1 MGFAPVHDRVYVVRL
16 RMLICTLTVNVIEL
30 FTEFKQRFSVQNLP
44 SWMRFRM
51 AVLTILRAVRFYRRG
66 TGRFL

>member
-16 RMLICTLTVNVIEL
+16 RMLVCTLTVNVIEL
-30 FTEFKQRFSVQNLP
+30 FIEFKQRFSVQNLP

-51 AVLTILRAVRFYRRG
+51 AVLTILCAAFFTVESVEVF
-66 TGRFL
+66 